1 MKRKNK
7 IFRKVII
14 VLAVLALLTGCAG
27 QEPEAEDTRTPTD
40 DNLIVVGV
48 SQEGSESVWRTANT
62 RSVKETFTKENGYF
76 LIFKNARQ
84 KQENQIKALRSFI
97 SQRVDYIVFSPIV
110 EDGWDTVLQEA
121 KEAEIPVILMDR
133 KINVKDESLYT
144 AWVGSDFVEEGR
156 NAGKWLEDYLKG
168 QRFNDDQVNIVVL
181 QGTAGT
187 TAMFGRTQGFEE
199 IAAEHENWNIL
210 EQTNADFTTAKGEE
224 EMRRLLNTYPEI
236 DVLVSQ
242 NDDMTFGALEAI
254 QAAGRTT
261 GTGGDITV
269 ISFDGT
275 KKALEKVKTGAINVD
290 VECNP
295 YQGKYIEEIIQ
306 ALETGQS
313 IEKDN
318 YVEEK
323 VFTQKNVLSVL
334 NDRTY

>member
-1 MKRKNK
+1 
-7 IFRKVII
+7 
-14 VLAVLALLTGCAG
+14 
-27 QEPEAEDTRTPTD
+27 
-40 DNLIVVGV
+40 
-48 SQEGSESVWRTANT
+48 
-62 RSVKETFTKENGYF
+62 
-76 LIFKNARQ
+76 
-84 KQENQIKALRSFI
+84 
-97 SQRVDYIVFSPIV
+97 
-110 EDGWDTVLQEA
+110 
-121 KEAEIPVILMDR
+121 
-133 KINVKDESLYT
+133 
-144 AWVGSDFVEEGR
+144 
-156 NAGKWLEDYLKG
+156 
-168 QRFNDDQVNIVVL
+168 
-181 QGTAGT
+181 
-187 TAMFGRTQGFEE
+187 
-199 IAAEHENWNIL
+199 
-210 EQTNADFTTAKGEE
+210 
-224 EMRRLLNTYPEI
+224 MRRLLNTYPGI

-254 QAAGRTT
+254 QSAGRTT

-275 KKALEKVKTGAINVD
+275 KKALEKD